1 MWTQAGTR
9 QKRWI
14 EGEGTHAKRA
24 PGFYFYGLAC
34 ACGESGGR
42 GGGAEGGGAQC
53 VCRRNRAENLTTG
66 RSMSWGAGRSAKNF
80 TPTTRPGVPLR
91 VLPFCTPLR
100 SPLRSPAAHMC
111 SSPALQGACG
121 VISRCDLR
129 VVRRPG
135 GGRVAVAGTCMQ
147 NARRESGKVGEGGA
161 ETRKGGPPGPFSWG
175 WRGYPASPRT
185 PAWRAVE
192 GTLGQSSE
200 GRLLCPRPP

>member
-100 SPLRSPAAHMC
+100 SPAAHMC

-147 NARRESGKVGEGGA
+147 NARRESGEAGEGGA

-175 WRGYPASPRT
+175 SRGAPGLSTHASIEGGRGHP
-185 PAWRAVE
+185 RAV
-192 GTLGQSSE
+192 E